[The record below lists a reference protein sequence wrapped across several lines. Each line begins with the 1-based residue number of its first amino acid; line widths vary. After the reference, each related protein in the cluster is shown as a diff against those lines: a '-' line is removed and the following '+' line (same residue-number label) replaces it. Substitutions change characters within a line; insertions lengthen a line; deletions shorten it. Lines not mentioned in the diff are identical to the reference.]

1 MKESY
6 YLIAFTYEG
15 IHYEGRVTPD
25 EKVHH
30 SKTYSY
36 HVVLNEVFFGYLS
49 KNNDHWH
56 VTEQRPAGLVQIV
69 GREIEK
75 TGHEFYDITT

>member
-1 MKESY
+1 MTESF

-15 IHYEGRVTPD
+15 VHYDGRVTP
-25 EKVHH
+25 EP
-30 SKTYSY
+30 KTNHGKPSSY
-36 HVVLNEVFFGYLS
+36 HVVLNEVFFGYVN
-49 KNNDHWH
+49 KNNHRWH

-75 TGHEFYDITT
+75 TGHEFYEITA